1 MSSPIALV
9 EGFLDAF
16 NRHDVNAVLDSLAG
30 DVYFVPGG
38 NELTPVSGDFSRH
51 EGFTDWWQSEADH
64 LLLFAVTT
72 EQLDETHVFAELQ
85 AGVASDGCWSSVAR
99 ACICTISDEH
109 IQAIELFRDV
119 DLAYERSHRS
129 VHD

>member
-16 NRHDVNAVLDSLAG
+16 NRHDLDAVLDALAV
-30 DVYFVPGG
+30 DVYFVPVGD
-38 NELTPVSGDFSRH
+38 ELTPMSGDFSRH
-51 EGFTDWWQSEADH
+51 SGFSRWWESEADH
-64 LLLFAVTT
+64 LHLLSVTT
-72 EQLDETHVFAELQ
+72 EQLDENHVFTELQ
-85 AGVASDGCWSSVAR
+85 AGTAGDGCWSSVAR

-109 IQAIELFRDV
+109 IQAIELFTDV
-119 DLAYERSHRS
+119 DLTYERSHRS